1 MFCNDLEGKDGGL
14 GGRLTRKGMYVGW
27 LIHAVVWQKLTQH
40 CKAVFLK
47 LKKKKKRSLLSWSF
61 RSRETVNNTHNR

>member
-1 MFCNDLEGKDGGL
+1 MVFCNDLEGKDGGL
-14 GGRLTRKGMYVGW
+14 GGRLMREGMYVGW

-47 LKKKKKRSLLSWSF
+47 LKKKKRSLPS
-61 RSRETVNNTHNR
+61 

>member
-47 LKKKKKRSLLSWSF
+47 LKKKKKDPCRLRASVLG
-61 RSRETVNNTHNR
+61 RQ